1 MSLLNSL
8 ERYWFEICMKYGA
21 MKVLQVEF
29 KPKIKFS
36 GIDIWTTPRFR
47 YNEIKVNKQRKLR
60 CSS

>member
-1 MSLLNSL
+1 
-8 ERYWFEICMKYGA
+8 MKYGA